1 MIKTKWGYKS
11 EEQISAIRN
20 IKTLHKLREKV
31 IKLFNDYFK
40 VASEAKY
47 KIKFWNKSFKDYQ

>member
-20 IKTLHKLREKV
+20 IKTLYKLREKV

-40 VASEAKY
+40 VASKY
-47 KIKFWNKSFKDYQ
+47 NIKFWNKGFKDYQ

>member
-11 EEQISAIRN
+11 EEQISPIRN
-20 IKTLHKLREKV
+20 IKTLYKLREKV

-40 VASEAKY
+40 VASKY
-47 KIKFWNKSFKDYQ
+47 NIKFWNKGFKDYQ